1 MEQAVTREEVVH
13 TSRIPGLCR
22 CPGDEQQEE
31 QEEERCL
38 RSHGDQPA
46 CLHAREGRL
55 HSAVLIIN

>member
-13 TSRIPGLCR
+13 TCRIPGLCR

-46 CLHAREGRL
+46 CLPARTGRKITL
-55 HSAVLIIN
+55 GCANN